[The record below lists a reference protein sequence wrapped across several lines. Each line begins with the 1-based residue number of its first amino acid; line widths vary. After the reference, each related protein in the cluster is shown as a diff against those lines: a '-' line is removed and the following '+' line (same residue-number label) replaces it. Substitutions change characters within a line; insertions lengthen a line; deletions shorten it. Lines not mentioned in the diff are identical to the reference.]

1 MTQHTKLP
9 VLGEKSF
16 RLKGET
22 HQLVTFLNKTL
33 KDRDLIFGL
42 TLDGLKYRIII
53 YDSAGNA
60 IAESDEP
67 NVARLGDT

>member
-9 VLGEKSF
+9 ILGEKSF

-42 TLDGLKYRIII
+42 TLDGTNYRIII
-53 YDSAGNA
+53 YDSSGNDLS
-60 IAESDEP
+60 EK
-67 NVARLGDT
+67 

>member
-9 VLGEKSF
+9 ILGEKSF

-42 TLDGLKYRIII
+42 TLDGTNYRIII
-53 YDSAGNA
+53 
-60 IAESDEP
+60 
-67 NVARLGDT
+67 

>member
-9 VLGEKSF
+9 ILGEKSF

-42 TLDGLKYRIII
+42 TLDGTNYRIII
-53 YDSAGNA
+53 YDSSNNDHP
-60 IAESDEP
+60 E
-67 NVARLGDT
+67 GDSRE

>member
-53 YDSAGNA
+53 YDSSGNDLSQKEA
-60 IAESDEP
+60 P
-67 NVARLGDT
+67 GDDQE